1 MDKEDKILR
10 EKIRSL
16 DQVRPPINWSDEQLW
31 DQIAQESKGRNQ
43 LFWWSVAAAI
53 ALLITAGSY
62 LYLSN
67 YLTSED
73 LSYSTEIS
81 QELPET
87 PTDVGG
93 SETEAMEFIKSECLH
108 LADICKSPEFQSL
121 SDELIELES
130 EMIEIDQ
137 MIEKYGEDPSFIAS
151 KAQVEG
157 MMSEITNQL
166 IQMVLS

>member
-1 MDKEDKILR
+1 MDKEDKILK

-16 DQVRPPINWSDEQLW
+16 DHVRPPVSWSDEQLW
-31 DQIAQESKGRNQ
+31 DQISQENKRSNP
-43 LFWWSVAAAI
+43 LSWWSVAAAV
-53 ALLITAGSY
+53 AVLITAGFY
-62 LYLSN
+62 LFVSN
-67 YLTSED
+67 YLASEN

-81 QELPET
+81 QQLPET
-87 PTDVGG
+87 LVDENN
-93 SETEAMEFIKSECLH
+93 SESEAMEFIKSECLH
-108 LADICKSPEFQSL
+108 WADICKSPEFQSL
-121 SDELIELES
+121 SDELSELES

-137 MIEKYGEDPSFIAS
+137 MIEKYGEDPAFIAS